1 MRAEFPGAESE
12 LILFSRFSRAFT
24 HSMRGD
30 LSVITNELS
39 YLATKLPAGELDRAS
54 NRCSQMASTISKIAG
69 LQSESLV
76 ETVSLEDLSRMF
88 GARNLVLDESRGY
101 RIDRTRGERLAL
113 MLRYLL
119 EEGSQGSLVVSEAKN
134 SLCLTLSSDGPDGT
148 PRLYGSWSSFSSQER
163 GERYV
168 IEGVVADLLTR
179 GFGWVVS
186 ITAGEGSVLASI
198 QLEDLTV

>member
-54 NRCSQMASTISKIAG
+54 NRCCQMASTISKIAG

-76 ETVSLEDLSRMF
+76 ETISIADLSRMF
-88 GARNLVLDESRGY
+88 GARNLVLDEGRRY
-101 RIDRTRGERLAL
+101 RIDRMLGEA
-113 MLRYLL
+113 
-119 EEGSQGSLVVSEAKN
+119 SQGSLAVSEAK
-134 SLCLTLSSDGPDGT
+134 SGLSLTLLGEGPEGP

-198 QLEDLTV
+198 QLEDLTA

>member
-54 NRCSQMASTISKIAG
+54 NRCCQMASTISKIAG

-76 ETVSLEDLSRMF
+76 ETISIADLSRMF
-88 GARNLVLDESRGY
+88 GARNLVLDEGRRY
-101 RIDRTRGERLAL
+101 RIDRMRGERLSL

-119 EEGSQGSLVVSEAKN
+119 GEASQGSLAVSEAK
-134 SLCLTLSSDGPDGT
+134 SGLSLTLLGEGPEGP

-179 GFGWVVS
+179 GVGWVVS

-198 QLEDLTV
+198 QLEDLTA